1 MKKKYSNQVLTI
13 DLEKLTNNQELYTKK
28 IFEFCNLSWTPE
40 ILKFYIKKNLIVK
53 TLSNTQIRGQ
63 ITPYNQKKYK
73 FYETLL
79 KNYRSKYDWL
89 N

>member
-1 MKKKYSNQVLTI
+1 MSIN
-13 DLEKLTNNQELYTKK
+13 LEELTNNQEFYTKK

-40 ILKFYIKKNLIVK
+40 VLKFYTKKNLIVK
-53 TLSNTQIRGQ
+53 TLSNTQIRSQ

-73 FYETLL
+73 PYETLL
-79 KNYRSKYDWL
+79 QNYRSKYDWL